1 MIKNNKVIAL
11 APGATI
17 KEQLDERKISQ
28 KEFIVRMEMSEIDI
42 NKLINGE
49 IPLTKDIALKLEAVL
64 RMPYQFWLNLE
75 EIYRKK
81 LKMIAR

>member
-1 MIKNNKVIAL
+1 MIKNNKVVAL
-11 APGATI
+11 PPGATI
-17 KEQLDERKISQ
+17 KEQLEERSISQ
-28 KEFIVRMEMSEIDI
+28 NEFVKRMEMSKIDV

-49 IPLTKDIALKLEAVL
+49 IPLTKDIALKLEMVL
-64 RMPYQFWLNLE
+64 GIPYKFWLNLE